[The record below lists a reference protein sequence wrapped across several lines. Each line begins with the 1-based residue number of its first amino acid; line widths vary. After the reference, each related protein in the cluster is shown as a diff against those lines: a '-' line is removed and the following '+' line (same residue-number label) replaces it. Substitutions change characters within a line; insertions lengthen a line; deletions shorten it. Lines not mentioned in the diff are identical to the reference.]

1 MTSGLSLNIG
11 KRNNKFYLYFKE
23 REIEHSQRIEIEG
36 STMKSTK
43 IKTWQHEITGFDGNT
58 ILFGVNI
65 FDYEWKSTHKSAKVC
80 DPLYG
85 QEYKF
90 PIYTVIVNGQEQEFA
105 AGEFS
110 NCVWGFYLLKF

>member
-1 MTSGLSLNIG
+1 
-11 KRNNKFYLYFKE
+11 
-23 REIEHSQRIEIEG
+23 
-36 STMKSTK
+36 MKMLKS
-43 IKTWQHEITGFDGNT
+43 KTWQHEITGSDGNV

-65 FDYEWKSTHKSAKVC
+65 FDHEWKNTHKSANVR

-90 PIYTVIVNGQEQEFA
+90 PIYTVVINGQEQEFA

-110 NCVWGFYLLKF
+110 NCVWGFYLLKY

>member
-1 MTSGLSLNIG
+1 M
-11 KRNNKFYLYFKE
+11 KKWKE
-23 REIEHSQRIEIEG
+23 
-36 STMKSTK
+36 
-43 IKTWQHEITGFDGNT
+43 KTWQHELTGFEGNA

-65 FDYEWKSTHKSAKVC
+65 FDYEWESTHQSVKVR

-90 PIYTVIVNGQEQEFA
+90 TVYKVIINEQEYEFA

-110 NCVWGFYLLKF
+110 NCVWGFYILKF